1 MTDDDFAD
9 APDVSRVVADADV
22 LAADLLVG
30 GDARD
35 ALDVVRAHSWVT
47 LVASDPLL
55 DDAEAVIADLA
66 DADLAADWRERIEGL
81 VEPVDHPDGDHPALA
96 SAAHGNAAH
105 VLTFD
110 DALRNAK
117 TNATVKKYVT
127 TSFTT
132 PKGFARLFDPE
143 RLYPEIVGG
152 DYPGPDRDPRA

>member
-1 MTDDDFAD
+1 MREEFAD

-35 ALDVVRAHSWVT
+35 ALDAIRAHSWMT

-55 DDAEAVIADLA
+55 DDAEALIADLA
-66 DADLAADWRERIEGL
+66 DVGLAADWREKTAALAER
-81 VEPVDHPDGDHPALA
+81 VEHPDGDHPALA

-110 DALRNAK
+110 DRLRNAK
-117 TNATVKKYVT
+117 TNASVKKYVT
-127 TSFTT
+127 TSFTS
-132 PKGFARLFDPE
+132 PEGFARLFDAE
-143 RLYPEIVGG
+143 RLHPEVVG
-152 DYPGPDRDPRA
+152 DAYPGPDRDPRA